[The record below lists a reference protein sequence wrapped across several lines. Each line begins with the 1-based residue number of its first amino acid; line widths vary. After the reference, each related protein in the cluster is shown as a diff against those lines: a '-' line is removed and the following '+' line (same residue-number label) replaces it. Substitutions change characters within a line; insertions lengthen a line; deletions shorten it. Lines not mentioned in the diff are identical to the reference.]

1 MAGDKR
7 ARCETEDPEDVGPS
21 NGSVEAKKPK
31 TKNGK
36 PGSSKRKRPPRNL
49 VEEQELNKLD
59 QKEYAKITENLSRP
73 GTTLDLALLARR
85 VFWKKFCKNH
95 LSVSIL
101 NPLTF
106 LDARGDVDTCPED
119 HTQMLNSRGRDT
131 VAERRKSCPWFFWG
145 LDGYVRQD
153 FPEGWTYF
161 FEDGEED
168 RDSLDSPLLFPW
180 NQTQAAS
187 ADSTGATRDM
197 DKTGSFALP
206 LNELEKAIEDNE
218 KEMSKAT
225 SQRDRKRAESGVMRK
240 KAAEFNR
247 KADKLDGE
255 VAQSDETL
263 KQIQPLLG
271 LQKLILAARK
281 ANESYGNQ

>member
-1 MAGDKR
+1 MTGDKR
-7 ARCETEDPEDVGPS
+7 ARCETEDPADMGPS
-21 NGSVEAKKPK
+21 NGSVQAKKPK

-36 PGSSKRKRPPRNL
+36 PGSSKTKRPPRNL
-49 VEEQELNKLD
+49 AEEQELNKLD
-59 QKEYAKITENLSRP
+59 QKEYVKITENLSRP

-85 VFWKKFCKNH
+85 VFWKKFYKNH

-106 LDARGDVDTCPED
+106 LDARSGEDTCPEE
-119 HTQMLNSRGRDT
+119 HTAILNSRGRDT

-161 FEDGEED
+161 FEDGEEGH
-168 RDSLDSPLLFPW
+168 DSLDSPLLFPW
-180 NQTQAAS
+180 DQTQAAS
-187 ADSTGATRDM
+187 ANSTGVTKAM

-206 LNELEKAIEDNE
+206 LNELEKAIESNE
-218 KEMSKAT
+218 KEIWKAT
-225 SQRDRKRAESGVMRK
+225 SLRDWKKAESGVMRK
-240 KAAEFNR
+240 RAAEFNR

-255 VAQSDETL
+255 VAQSDGTL
-263 KQIQPLLG
+263 KEKGPLLEV
-271 LQKLILAARK
+271 QKLVLAARR
-281 ANESYGNQ
+281 ANDSYGN